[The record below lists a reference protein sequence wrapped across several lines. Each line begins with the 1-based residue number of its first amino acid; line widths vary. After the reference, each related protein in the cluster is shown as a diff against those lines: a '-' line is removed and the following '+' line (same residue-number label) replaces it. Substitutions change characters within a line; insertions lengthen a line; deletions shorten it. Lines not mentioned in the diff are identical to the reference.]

1 MSLIENIQGYLSSDM
16 QAMNDLIIKRLKVD
30 EELIDLV
37 GSHIASS
44 GGKRMRPMLVMLSA
58 KLFGYEGDK
67 AIKIAA
73 AVEFIHMAT
82 LLHDDVVDGS
92 KMRRFLPTA
101 NVIWGE
107 KASILVGDF
116 LFSQSFTLIVST
128 ENLQIS
134 GILSNASAVIAEG
147 EVAQLAQL
155 ESHRILSEEEYLR
168 VIEAKTA
175 ELFAS
180 SCEVGAI
187 MADKPDYAT
196 RMRDFGSCLGKI
208 FQVADDALDYF
219 SDSERVGKNV
229 GDDFFE
235 GKVTLPIILLADK
248 ISEAERDKLQKIFA
262 NKERTQDEFTY
273 VKDLMQQCDVQGA
286 LAVYLAGLKKEADAL
301 LAKIDIENQS
311 KKYLGDLVEFAISRT
326 Y

>member
-16 QAMNDLIIKRLKVD
+16 QEMNDLIIKRLKVD

-58 KLFGYEGDK
+58 KLFDYKGDK

-101 NVIWGE
+101 NVLWGE

-155 ESHRILSEEEYLR
+155 ESHRLLSEEEYLR

-187 MADKPDYAT
+187 MADKPDYAK

-248 ISEAERDKLQKIFA
+248 IPEAERDKLQEIFA
-262 NKERTQDEFTY
+262 KKERAQDEFVY
-273 VKDLMQQCDVQGA
+273 VKDLMQQRDVQGA

-311 KKYLGDLVEFAISRT
+311 KKYLGDLIEFAISRT